1 MRLRSF
7 AGVLVIAGFLVLPS
21 VGVAPAEPSVPRGG
35 VNWICLA
42 YGGLAGA
49 ALMSGSLV
57 GALGLSLGAYRAG
70 CFG

>member
-1 MRLRSF
+1 MKLRSL
-7 AGVLVIAGFLVLPS
+7 AGVLVLAGFLFLPS
-21 VGVAPAEPSVPRGG
+21 ARVAPPHIVPPVGG
-35 VNWICLA
+35 VHWICLA

>member
-1 MRLRSF
+1 MRFRSLV
-7 AGVLVIAGFLVLPS
+7 GVLVLAAFLVLPS
-21 VGVAPAEPSVPRGG
+21 LPVAPEPPSPPRGG

-57 GALGLSLGAYRAG
+57 GALGMSLGAYRAG